1 MVMGVSG
8 LTGAADA
15 ILMITEHCRRMNKAG
30 RSVFGGWNEGICWGM
45 GGMEEGGGGLGERR

>member
-15 ILMITEHCRRMNKAG
+15 ILMITEHCRQN
-30 RSVFGGWNEGICWGM
+30 
-45 GGMEEGGGGLGERR
+45 EEGQPVSIWRIE